1 MNPYIVGVFVS
12 ILFSLLLRKSK
23 SGRKKKGVKVEVGGE
38 PGYIIRNSCSTC
50 PVETFREG
58 ISDKLHLGNY
68 EWLSYG
74 EAFQSVCSFASGLVH
89 FGHGKGELVA
99 IFANTQA
106 ERFIALQGCFRR
118 NITVVTIHAS
128 LGEEAL
134 SHSLNETEVST
145 VICGY
150 KELKILVD
158 LSGQLGT
165 IKHVIYINNEGIP
178 IETEKNTKWTIA
190 SFAEVEKLRR
200 TNPFDP
206 DLPTSADI
214 AVIMYTSRRH
224 RLAQGSFNPYSLN
237 YLSEFGVIMTH
248 GNVLATVSAVMTIV
262 PTVGCSDVYLAY
274 LPLAHIL
281 ELVAKTVMAAAGCT
295 IGHGSPLTLTDTSSK
310 IKKGTKGDASIL
322 RPMLTATVDAKGGLT
337 KKLFEIGYRRR
348 LSAVNG
354 SWFGAYGLEKILW
367 NFIVFRKVQAILG
380 GQIHLVLSGA
390 APLSADAQ

>member
-1 MNPYIVGVFVS
+1 
-12 ILFSLLLRKSK
+12 
-23 SGRKKKGVKVEVGGE
+23 
-38 PGYIIRNSCSTC
+38 
-50 PVETFREG
+50 
-58 ISDKLHLGNY
+58 
-68 EWLSYG
+68 
-74 EAFQSVCSFASGLVH
+74 
-89 FGHGKGELVA
+89 
-99 IFANTQA
+99 
-106 ERFIALQGCFRR
+106 
-118 NITVVTIHAS
+118 
-128 LGEEAL
+128 
-134 SHSLNETEVST
+134 
-145 VICGY
+145 
-150 KELKILVD
+150 
-158 LSGQLGT
+158 
-165 IKHVIYINNEGIP
+165 
-178 IETEKNTKWTIA
+178 
-190 SFAEVEKLRR
+190 
-200 TNPFDP
+200 
-206 DLPTSADI
+206 
-214 AVIMYTSRRH
+214 
-224 RLAQGSFNPYSLN
+224 
-237 YLSEFGVIMTH
+237 
-248 GNVLATVSAVMTIV
+248 MTIV